1 MAYPSVYPTG
11 TTIYYPDKCF
21 NGYTVFPIG
30 NPTDALGIA
39 LMDMNGNLVNVWKGL
54 IGFPAK
60 ILPGGFA
67 MGSTGLRNPK
77 YGYMDNVDLV
87 QVDWHG
93 NVVWKFAKY
102 QRIKDPRSK
111 ARWMARQHHDYQRE
125 GNPVGYYVP
134 DMSPLVSGGNTLM
147 LSHKDLINTEISE
160 KRLID
165 DTIIEVTWDG
175 KVVWEWVFSEH
186 FAEMGFGEEAKN
198 AMYRNP
204 NIVPASGGIGDW
216 MHINS
221 LSTLGP
227 NKWHDDGDERFHPD
241 NLIWSSRQANIFAI
255 TDKKSGKIVWRIGP
269 DYDTSPELKK
279 LGWIVGQHHP
289 HMIPRGL
296 PGEGNILV
304 FDNGGW
310 AGYGAPN
317 PASPTGHN
325 NARRDYS
332 RVLEFDPVTLKIVW
346 QYSAVEA
353 GFPPVVEAHRF
364 YSGFISSVQRLPNG
378 NTLITEG
385 TDGRLIEVTR
395 EHEIVWEYISPYYG
409 KYGNHNMI
417 YRAYRLP
424 YGWIPQIDAP
434 VEVAVPRLDNSKFRV
449 GVLGDEERHV
459 VTELKRGGRVNPDPQ
474 LCVVPQATDV

>member
-87 QVDWHG
+87 QVDWQG

-147 LSHKDLINTEISE
+147 LSHKDLTNTEISE

-227 NKWHDDGDERFHPD
+227 NKWHDDGGERFHPD

-269 DYDTSPELKK
+269 DYDTSPELRK

-325 NARRDYS
+325 NARRDY
-332 RVLEFDPVTLKIVW
+332 
-346 QYSAVEA
+346 
-353 GFPPVVEAHRF
+353 
-364 YSGFISSVQRLPNG
+364 
-378 NTLITEG
+378 
-385 TDGRLIEVTR
+385 
-395 EHEIVWEYISPYYG
+395 
-409 KYGNHNMI
+409 
-417 YRAYRLP
+417 
-424 YGWIPQIDAP
+424 
-434 VEVAVPRLDNSKFRV
+434 
-449 GVLGDEERHV
+449 
-459 VTELKRGGRVNPDPQ
+459 
-474 LCVVPQATDV
+474 